1 MNKIKT
7 SILTLLT
14 LIALIII
21 YLFYSFDL
29 YETPKIS
36 MSGQNDQKYYPVVAN
51 YDRLLCYQARHTFPI
66 PFPNTFNILVWNIH
80 KGEDSG
86 WKPELEKLAQQME
99 LVLLQ
104 EASTTQNIAQL
115 LNPILPHSLYARAY
129 SYLNNESGV
138 NTLSKIAPMSY
149 CVGTE
154 SEPWIQVPKVGIA
167 TEYFLANHHS
177 SLLVINLHLVNFEWN
192 LNNYKIQ
199 VERMFQIINE
209 HQGPIILAGDFNT
222 WNHHRLSLIRGLA
235 EKYQLKEVGYT
246 NDVRKR
252 FMGNPLDHVFVRGI
266 KVEEAKVISTDSS
279 DHNPLLLKLSLQ

>member
-7 SILTLLT
+7 IILSIL
-14 LIALIII
+14 ALISLVII

-29 YETPKIS
+29 YDKPKIS
-36 MSGQNDQKYYPVVAN
+36 LSSANPETYYPVVAN
-51 YDRLLCYQARHTFPI
+51 YDRLLCYQAKTITP
-66 PFPNTFNILVWNIH
+66 PFPNKVNVLVWNIH
-80 KGEDSG
+80 KGEDQG
-86 WKPELEKLAQQME
+86 WKPELEKLAQDMD

-115 LNPILPHSLYARAY
+115 LSPILSTSLYARAY

-138 NTLSKIAPMSY
+138 NTLSKVAPISY

-167 TEYFLANHHS
+167 TEYLRANQPP
-177 SLLVINLHLVNFEWN
+177 LLVINLHLVNFEWN

-252 FMGNPLDHVFVRGI
+252 FMGNPLDHVFLRGV
-266 KVEEAKVISTDSS
+266 KVEEAKVINTESS